1 MKNFMQDG
9 AVKKAE
15 RKSFLAKQHGDQL
28 VKTSYFRV
36 IWRIGLFSSESRCNY
51 SLRPYYLGQSIHYW
65 LKKQRRC

>member
-36 IWRIGLFSSESRCNY
+36 IWRIGLFSSESRCDRWLF
-51 SLRPYYLGQSIHYW
+51 SLT
-65 LKKQRRC
+65 